1 MAQTTEVQVP
11 DIGGFADV
19 SVIEVLVAEGQS
31 IARETPLIT
40 LETEKAT
47 MDVPSP
53 GAGRIALLMVK
64 KGDKVA
70 QGSVILLLEPT
81 AAAATAT
88 ATATATAPTVAT
100 GTVASTA
107 ATACAGVTGP
117 ATVTAA
123 GAVPE
128 VHDFMHSLLYALR
141 SDGLGRGPDDAR
153 AILAG
158 DAARGAG
165 KYGSLTSSL
174 QTLIQQ
180 VSADAP
186 ATAASSD
193 LTASLDKLVQGLN
206 TNATAGAGSS
216 AMAQVSLPG
225 LLSRLLQNVQVGGTQ
240 SVRAVG
246 ANVNAN
252 V

>member
-1 MAQTTEVQVP
+1 MFLMTNATSVASSAPGLSFFTHDHKKVSHP
-11 DIGGFADV
+11 GGAGA
-19 SVIEVLVAEGQS
+19 SAAGRGATSTQGLLSNLMQS
-31 IARETPLIT
+31 IEQVI
-40 LETEKAT
+40 
-47 MDVPSP
+47 
-53 GAGRIALLMVK
+53 GI
-64 KGDKVA
+64 
-70 QGSVILLLEPT
+70 SVT
-81 AAAATAT
+81 AA

-100 GTVASTA
+100 GTVAGTA
-107 ATACAGVTGP
+107 ATASAGVTGP